1 MRPYAV
7 GVSSPTPAARRR
19 NPALVVVDLVA
30 SVIVLAFA
38 LVFGLVMLGFV
49 SQLVTFAATCGA
61 DAALECNATLLGIA
75 TYGLLGVTV
84 IVFCLG
90 LGLGIVRTIQRRYT
104 FPWTFGAL
112 VIMLLAFYLS
122 SYLTGQ
128 AVPTA

>member
-19 NPALVVVDLVA
+19 RPALVVLDIVA
-30 SVIVLAFA
+30 SVIVLSFA

-49 SQLVTFAATCGA
+49 TQLVDIASTCGT
-61 DAALECNATLLGIA
+61 DAGLQCNATLLAIA

-90 LGLGIVRTIQRRYT
+90 LGFGIVRTIQRRYT
-104 FPWTFGAL
+104 VPWTLGAL
-112 VIMLLAFYLS
+112 LIMILAYYVSLII
-122 SYLTGQ
+122 TNQ
-128 AVPTA
+128 AVIAA